1 MKIIF
6 ENYRKSL
13 ILENQAM
20 NSYANEEF
28 AKKAEEEAKDKLGE
42 EKYNNLMSLPPEQ
55 RDVLKQA
62 FGLPTVELRESFS
75 DFLGQFGFK
84 ALTEERTSRMP
95 WFRGIDSSTSNGKKH
110 GFWKKG
116 GYRIYLQYSVRE
128 RQEAMGYVLPSS
140 LRYVVRIVKPHK
152 ILYDSKPKTIELYGL
167 NGLDVESRPYD
178 GKIAESLIMD
188 MEKQNILNSIKEST
202 Q

>member
-1 MKIIF
+1 
-6 ENYRKSL
+6 
-13 ILENQAM
+13 
-20 NSYANEEF
+20 
-28 AKKAEEEAKDKLGE
+28 
-42 EKYNNLMSLPPEQ
+42 MSLPPEQ
-55 RDVLKQA
+55 RDLLKQA

-95 WFRGIDSSTSNGKKH
+95 WFRGIDSSNGKKH

-128 RQEAMGYVLPSS
+128 GDEAFGYVIPSS
-140 LRYVVRIVKPHK
+140 LRYVVQIVKPHK
-152 ILYDSKPKTIELYGL
+152 KLYDSKPKTIELYGL
-167 NGLDVESRPYD
+167 DGLDVEKRPYD
-178 GKIAESLIMD
+178 AKIAESLIMD